1 VVPIDFLAAI
11 FGEEEDTDEEK
22 EPSEDEDV
30 DDKPLIRLPKR
41 KPPPAIEEIP
51 VEKTKAEAIGTT
63 TTKRTITVFDL
74 VEDLDVYGPTMP
86 TEEFLAKEHNGSTN
100 GNGIPHVHVVTVED
114 ESEESSS
121 SEDEKTERRKKK
133 AKRKKEKKRS
143 KKHHHKTKKGK
154 RKRRK
159 SESD

>member
-11 FGEEEDTDEEK
+11 FGEEDDTDEEK
-22 EPSEDEDV
+22 DKDPSEDE
-30 DDKPLIRLPKR
+30 DDKPLIRLPQR

-51 VEKTKAEAIGTT
+51 VEKTKAETIGT

-100 GNGIPHVHVVTVED
+100 GNGIPHVVTVED

-121 SEDEKTERRKKK
+121 SEDEEEKERRKKK
-133 AKRKKEKKRS
+133 AKRKKEKKHS

-159 SESD
+159 SEND